1 MSASTTQEQRRS
13 GLPYLETATA
23 LLQRVR
29 RVDHTA
35 GLLEAADL
43 QWWWRTPRKSDDL
56 PQLFWFDDDGHP
68 EAAVVITDWG
78 DGIALDPIVM
88 PDATPDWAR
97 HVLKCGLAHASDLG
111 FKEVEVVVDRTD
123 EVARE
128 LLVRHGFVVKPSEK
142 LDVVLA
148 WLPSAARSTVGTL
161 PKGYRLY
168 TRAETRHRA
177 HHMIRRNGNELETRL
192 AQASL
197 YSEDLDLLLLDD
209 RGEVAAY
216 GLFWF
221 DAATSTGLV
230 EPMRTEDSHQRC
242 GLARH
247 ILATGIERLAAAGAR
262 NIKVCFKPANAA
274 ARELYLGAGFR
285 PYKQTI
291 ILSHTEIG
299 GAA

>member
-1 MSASTTQEQRRS
+1 
-13 GLPYLETATA
+13 
-23 LLQRVR
+23 
-29 RVDHTA
+29 
-35 GLLEAADL
+35 
-43 QWWWRTPRKSDDL
+43 
-56 PQLFWFDDDGHP
+56 
-68 EAAVVITDWG
+68 
-78 DGIALDPIVM
+78 M

-97 HVLKCGLAHASDLG
+97 HVLECGLAHASDLG

-128 LLVRHGFVVKPSEK
+128 LLVRHGFVVKSSEK

-148 WLPSAARSTVGTL
+148 WLPSAARPTVGTL

-177 HHMIRRNGNELETRL
+177 HHMIRRNGNELATRL